1 MPRKQEIASLKFV
14 GHADTEA
21 AARRWLDADG
31 GRWSLAIVD
40 LFLAGGSCFGRLKDC
55 HARQP
60 GQKTVV
66 LTASIQPDIPQHCR
80 EPGADAVFDKSH
92 DVDKL
97 VDFCKAHAAS
107 PGGMAHLAQ

>member
-1 MPRKQEIASLKFV
+1 MPRMQEIASLKFV

-21 AARRWLDADG
+21 AARRWPGANG
-31 GRWSLAIVD
+31 GRWRLAIVD
-40 LFLAGGSCFGRLKDC
+40 FSLAGGSCFGMLKDC
-55 HARQP
+55 HALQP

-66 LTASIQPDIPQHCR
+66 LTNPIQPDIPQHCR
-80 EPGADAVFDKSH
+80 EPGADAVFDTSH

-107 PGGMAHLAQ
+107 PGGMTHLAQ